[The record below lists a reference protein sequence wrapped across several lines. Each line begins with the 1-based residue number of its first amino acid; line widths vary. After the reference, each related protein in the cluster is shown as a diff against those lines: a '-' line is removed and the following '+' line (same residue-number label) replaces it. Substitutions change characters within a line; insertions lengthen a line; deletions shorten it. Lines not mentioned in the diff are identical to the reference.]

1 MTGRVV
7 TNRLAP
13 TSATPTLAAVS
24 PEHGAEL
31 EPYVEPAIVSIPN
44 LVIASV
50 GDWATVAGD
59 GVMTRDDLASAVAA
73 SHDPGFRAAPKGKPG
88 HYDPRFDGGPG
99 IGRLVNLRLSD
110 DGMDLIADV
119 VGLFAWQRTLLLTA
133 YPSRSVEAVRGVQST
148 ATWRT
153 YGFVITAIAWLGV
166 EWPAV
171 ATLDDLEAWVTD
183 EGPEAAQEL
192 VAASIRRGRDDDEQ
206 EDEVAGRNSGPV
218 RAAANIDQVRRDFID
233 WADEQSRYS
242 WWIRELWLDPNYIIV
257 DDDQGNLFRVPFTVT
272 DNAVT
277 FGDAVPV
284 EVSYIDATPS
294 QGEAVAASRPS
305 FAQVYANRSDSRP
318 ANNTTQEG
326 DHMDTQSI
334 IDLLDLPADTTDEQA
349 QQALT
354 KARAA
359 AAANA
364 DGEGDGDE
372 GDGDG
377 SDADGDG
384 DEGGTT
390 TTTETPDTK
399 VTVNASSAIAVP
411 DGLELPA
418 GTRLVSDA
426 QFAAMEATVQ
436 RLAAREAEDVKASRD
451 RLVNDA
457 VKAGRI
463 APAERKRWRDDLDA
477 APEVTGR
484 ILASLAPTIPVEE
497 RGTSASADEL
507 GNDDSHPFGDAASQR
522 PAVAFRKG

>member
-1 MTGRVV
+1 MPDVD
-7 TNRLAP
+7 P
-13 TSATPTLAAVS
+13 YTP
-24 PEHGAEL
+24 
-31 EPYVEPAIVSIPN
+31 PAIVSIPN

-50 GDWATVAGD
+50 GDWATVSGD

-99 IGRLVNLRLSD
+99 IGRLVNMRLSD

-119 VGLFAWQRTLLLTA
+119 VGLFEWQRTLLLTA
-133 YPSRSVEAVRGVQST
+133 YTSRSVEAVRGVQST

-153 YGFVITAIAWLGV
+153 YSFVITAIAWLGV

-171 ATLDDLEAWVTD
+171 ATLDDLEAWVSD

-192 VAASIRRGRDDDEQ
+192 VAASIRRDRDDDEQ
-206 EDEVAGRNSGPV
+206 EDEVADRRKAPV

-257 DDDQGNLFRVPFTVT
+257 DDDQGGLFRVPFTVA

-284 EVSYIDATPS
+284 EVSYIDATPAK
-294 QGEAVAASRPS
+294 GEAVAASRPS

-318 ANNTTQEG
+318 ATTTTQEG
-326 DHMDTQSI
+326 DDMDTQSI

-349 QQALT
+349 QEALT

-359 AAANA
+359 AAAPA
-364 DGEGDGDE
+364 
-372 GDGDG
+372 DG
-377 SDADGDG
+377 SDDDQGDDDAGDAAGGDGADDDQDGD
-384 DEGGTT
+384 D
-390 TTTETPDTK
+390 DQ
-399 VTVNASSAIAVP
+399 VHASAAITA
-411 DGLELPA
+411 PA
-418 GTRLVSDA
+418 GLDLPEGTVLVDATR
-426 QFAAMEATVQ
+426 FASMEQAV
-436 RLAAREAEDVKASRD
+436 RELTSTRQAEVKASRD
-451 RLVNDA
+451 RMVDDA
-457 VKAGRI
+457 VRAGKLS
-463 APAERKRWRDDLDA
+463 PAQRADYRQLLDA
-477 APEVTGR
+477 DPERTAKV
-484 ILASLAPTIPVEE
+484 LASLQPTVPVEE
-497 RGTSASADEL
+497 RGATGGTDL
-507 GNDDSHPFGDAASQR
+507 TDDDSHPWGDASSAR